1 MLTAPSD
8 RRSPP
13 PAQAQL
19 TSERASR
26 PPWPP
31 RRGEFPVRPEQQSGW
46 AFLGRRSNPGFGLFA
61 STSIG
66 SRRPEISGSA
76 DAGQLLAD
84 GCSAPGFALVR
95 HAGPKIAVRNRHGT
109 VSRFD
114 HRSPHTHRSRNRPR
128 QGRCPPGRAKGDPV
142 SDLLDLALKAHGGLD
157 RWREVKSLDVRVSL
171 TGALYHL

>member
-31 RRGEFPVRPEQQSGW
+31 RRGKCPVRPEQQSGW

-76 DAGQLLAD
+76 DAGQSLAD

-95 HAGPKIAVRNRHGT
+95 HAGPQIAVP
-109 VSRFD
+109 SAME
-114 HRSPHTHRSRNRPR
+114 RSVVLITEALTRI
-128 QGRCPPGRAKGDPV
+128 GRAI
-142 SDLLDLALKAHGGLD
+142 DLAKDGARLVA
-157 RWREVKSLDVRVSL
+157 RRETL
-171 TGALYHL
+171 